1 MKTLAIIHTTA
12 GTITSLNQ
20 LAKQY
25 LKDVNISNLLDDS
38 ILPEINRAKAFTEQV
53 QKRFSNLVENAISAK
68 ADVLLSACSSIGP
81 LLEEAGEKLDIPAIR
96 IDEAMAEQACAYDS
110 ITIMATLE
118 STLGPS
124 TDLIERKAQSHGKSL
139 SIDSLV
145 ITEAGKMLN
154 DGDYDA
160 YKKIIAEEI
169 VKASETSSCIVL
181 AQASMAAALDLVPED
196 KKTVPVLTSPVAGI
210 QSLEPYFN

>member
-1 MKTLAIIHTTA
+1 
-12 GTITSLNQ
+12 
-20 LAKQY
+20 
-25 LKDVNISNLLDDS
+25 
-38 ILPEINRAKAFTEQV
+38 
-53 QKRFSNLVENAISAK
+53 
-68 ADVLLSACSSIGP
+68 
-81 LLEEAGEKLDIPAIR
+81 
-96 IDEAMAEQACAYDS
+96 MAEQACAYDS

-124 TDLIERKAQSHGKSL
+124 TDLIERKAQSHGKTL
-139 SIDSLV
+139 AIDSLV

-154 DGDYDA
+154 EGNYDA
-160 YKKIIAEEI
+160 YKEIIAEAI